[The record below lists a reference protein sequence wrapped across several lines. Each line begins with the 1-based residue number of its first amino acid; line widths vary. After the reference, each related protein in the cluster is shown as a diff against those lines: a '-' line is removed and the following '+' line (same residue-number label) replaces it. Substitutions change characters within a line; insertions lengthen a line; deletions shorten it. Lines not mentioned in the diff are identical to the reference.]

1 MDHRALLLSLLLLS
15 ACSDSEPSSGSVTGS
30 VGGTSVA
37 GEIDADE
44 SFFYLSRKATCVD
57 IHRDLF
63 FLSFGGGALQIH
75 GHTLGMVSIIQP
87 PLTDPL
93 PLPTAPR
100 IVGEWVVDEPAGAVL
115 VTGSVTLDGTGTTNR
130 RIAGSFR
137 MEHDD
142 ASTAEGEF
150 ELRYAMDRNTG
161 PRTDCNG
168 DGDWDDD

>member
-1 MDHRALLLSLLLLS
+1 MDRRAFVPLVLLF

-30 VGGTSVA
+30 VGATSVA
-37 GEIDADE
+37 GEIDAEE
-44 SFFYLSRKATCVD
+44 SFFYLSRKATCAD
-57 IHRDLF
+57 INRDLF
-63 FLSFGGGALQIH
+63 FLSFGGGALLIH

-100 IVGEWVVDEPAGAVL
+100 IVGEWIVDAPADGVL

-142 ASTAEGEF
+142 ASMAEGEF
-150 ELRYAMDRNTG
+150 ELRYAMDRNEG